1 MNKMSI
7 NDFPSLDGVS
17 LIPTKT
23 LELMIDIYNKEV
35 DKENILYED
44 KVKYKASLV
53 KKGKS
58 KAALFSEL
66 KQLKKNDSDWHTGQ
80 LFGLIYEAGQDV
92 EDIVKEA
99 AAMNQLLKA
108 HTM

>member
-35 DKENILYED
+35 EKENILYED
-44 KVKYKASLV
+44 KVKYKAS
-53 KKGKS
+53 
-58 KAALFSEL
+58 
-66 KQLKKNDSDWHTGQ
+66 
-80 LFGLIYEAGQDV
+80 
-92 EDIVKEA
+92 IVKEVKSKEY
-99 AAMNQLLKA
+99 NED
-108 HTM
+108 

>member
-17 LIPTKT
+17 LISTKT

-35 DKENILYED
+35 EKENILYED

-58 KAALFSEL
+58 KAYNEDEFLDL
-66 KQLKKNDSDWHTGQ
+66 LKKE
-80 LFGLIYEAGQDV
+80 GL
-92 EDIVKEA
+92 
-99 AAMNQLLKA
+99 
-108 HTM
+108 

>member
-1 MNKMSI
+1 MSI

-58 KAALFSEL
+58 KAYNEDEFLDL
-66 KQLKKNDSDWHTGQ
+66 LKKE
-80 LFGLIYEAGQDV
+80 GL
-92 EDIVKEA
+92 
-99 AAMNQLLKA
+99 
-108 HTM
+108 

>member
-35 DKENILYED
+35 EKENILYED

-53 KKGKS
+53 KDKMQNG
-58 KAALFSEL
+58 L
-66 KQLKKNDSDWHTGQ
+66 K
-80 LFGLIYEAGQDV
+80 
-92 EDIVKEA
+92 
-99 AAMNQLLKA
+99 
-108 HTM
+108 

>member
-35 DKENILYED
+35 EKENILYED

-53 KKGKS
+53 KEEKS
-58 KAALFSEL
+58 KAYNEDEFLDL
-66 KQLKKNDSDWHTGQ
+66 LKKE
-80 LFGLIYEAGQDV
+80 GL
-92 EDIVKEA
+92 
-99 AAMNQLLKA
+99 
-108 HTM
+108 